1 MVDRAKFIEED
12 ALGYRIDILGRN
24 VYVTEAMKNY
34 AFEKLSKIDRFHN
47 HVLDM
52 HVTLDIQKVE
62 HTVTIVLHF
71 SHTKIKVSASS
82 TDMYASIDKAVDK
95 LQAQLRRWKGK
106 IQDHHKKAVSV
117 VDLEVN
123 VLGRPYNPID
133 EINEAIESENQR
145 KEVEEY
151 RPPKVIGTD
160 RRPLKLLTTD
170 EAIMKM
176 ELSGDAF
183 LLFRGEED
191 RRLKVI
197 YRRSD
202 GNYGILVPE

>member
-1 MVDRAKFIEED
+1 MVDKSKFAEAE

-52 HVTLDIQKVE
+52 HVTLDIQKLE

-71 SHTKIKVSASS
+71 SHIKIKVSAAS

-95 LQAQLRRWKGK
+95 LQAQLRRWKSK
-106 IQDHHKKAVSV
+106 IQDHHKRGVSIT
-117 VDLEVN
+117 DMQIN
-123 VLGRPYNPID
+123 VLGRPYD
-133 EINEAIESENQR
+133 ALEEINAEIEAANQR
-145 KEVEEY
+145 AEVEEY
-151 RPPKVIGTD
+151 RPHKIIGTD
-160 RRPLKLLTTD
+160 SRPLKTLTMD

-176 ELSGDAF
+176 ELSGDEF

-191 RRLKVI
+191 QKLKVI
-197 YRRSD
+197 YRRAD
-202 GNYGILVPE
+202 GNYGIILPE